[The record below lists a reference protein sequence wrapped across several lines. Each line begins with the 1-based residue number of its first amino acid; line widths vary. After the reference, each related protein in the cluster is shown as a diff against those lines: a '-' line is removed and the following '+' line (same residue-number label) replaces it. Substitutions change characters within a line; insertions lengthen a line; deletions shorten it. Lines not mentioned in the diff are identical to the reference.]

1 MKGSNSTRARLSATK
16 DGVSDGE
23 KCVRGSGEMPMR
35 ENNMERR
42 YTTRSRANP
51 VSASGRRKKN
61 RADRFLSCGIAVTC
75 LSTLHPTQGH
85 AQVATAEDFYN
96 YLLSVTSSP
105 ACGNATG
112 AAASACSVA
121 DNLESANPVGPAG
134 GGGSSGGGG
143 PGTINYANV
152 AILNNV
158 IPVQLNVE
166 NSLFK
171 SFSGTQVQ
179 ELANRLTAIRNGA
192 NGFQVSGVPG
202 GGPDSSLF
210 AVNNLALG
218 GGASADDVP
227 SGYGRWGGFMNAAY
241 DWGQREL
248 TQTSYAFKSHSYEM
262 TAGADYRVNHGLV
275 IGGIVGYTNSTVSF
289 DDPTNAA
296 GGSVDTQGYSALVYL
311 QQEWQS
317 AYFSVSIGDQ
327 VLSQSMQRQGIFS
340 DGTCCGTANYTAL
353 SSTNGNSLLG
363 TFSAGYDVTA
373 GAAQFEPYLN
383 LQYRHT
389 SIDAFSEHGASGTDS
404 MGQAFDIDQ
413 HIDSQSLPSEEGKL
427 GVKLQYALKPSFGVV
442 VPYLDARY
450 VHEFS
455 QKTYN
460 ITGTFAS
467 LNGLVP
473 NYVLAADRPTQN
485 FGELAGGVSV
495 VAPGGVQ
502 FYLSYLDLIG
512 QQYTKNEAIQAGF
525 RLEL

>member
-1 MKGSNSTRARLSATK
+1 
-16 DGVSDGE
+16 
-23 KCVRGSGEMPMR
+23 MR

-51 VSASGRRKKN
+51 VGASVRRKI
-61 RADRFLSCGIAVTC
+61 RADRALSCGVAVSC
-75 LSTLHPTQGH
+75 LTALHPTQGH
-85 AQVATAEDFYN
+85 AQVATADNLYN
-96 YLLSVTSSP
+96 YLFIVTSSA
-105 ACGNATG
+105 ACGNPNAAPAVG
-112 AAASACSVA
+112 AACGLAG
-121 DNLESANPVGPAG
+121 NLENAPPGGPAG

-171 SFSGTQVQ
+171 SFSGTQLQ

-192 NGFQVSGVPG
+192 NGFQLSGVPG
-202 GGPDSSLF
+202 GGNPDSSLF
-210 AVNNLALG
+210 AVNNPALG

-248 TQTSYAFKSHSYEM
+248 TQTSDAFKSHSYEL
-262 TAGADYRVNHGLV
+262 TAGADYRVSRGLV
-275 IGGIVGYTNSTVSF
+275 IGGILGYTNSSVSF
-289 DDPTNAA
+289 DDPANAA

-311 QQEWQS
+311 QQEWRS

-327 VLSQSMQRQGIFS
+327 VLSQSMVRQGIFTNPS
-340 DGTCCGTANYTAL
+340 DNGTANYTAL

-363 TFSAGYDVTA
+363 TLSLGYDLSA

-404 MGQAFDIDQ
+404 MGGSFDIDQ
-413 HIDSQSLPSEEGKL
+413 HIDNQSLPSEEGKL

-442 VPYLDARY
+442 VPYVDARY

-460 ITGTFAS
+460 ITGTFVS
-467 LNGLVP
+467 LYGLVP
-473 NYVLAADRPTQN
+473 NYLLPADRPTQN